1 MPLPIVS
8 MDTLSSCLNSIKS
21 VDGQNSVEL
30 YAEMFKQQPV
40 FKLLA
45 ERVLFDQNI
54 GWSYETKDGYCRGML
69 QAWQLLNTQS
79 EINEFKETFE

>member
-8 MDTLSSCLNSIKS
+8 MDTLVSCVHSLKS
-21 VDGQNSVEL
+21 ADGRDSVEL
-30 YAEMFKQQPV
+30 YIEMFKQQPV
-40 FKLLA
+40 LRTLVMK
-45 ERVLFDQNI
+45 VLYDPEI
-54 GWSYETKDGYCRGML
+54 GWSYDQKDGYCKGML